1 MKKHLFLLALYAAMV
16 VGILALTG
24 CASTRPAPEQVVVTV
39 PCIDNKTLPA
49 APPRGLELDASKPGE
64 AVQAVLANRLRWIG
78 YADAL
83 KEHVETCK

>member
-1 MKKHLFLLALYAAMV
+1 MKKHLFSLLLYVLMV
-16 VGILALTG
+16 VGIFFLTG
-24 CASTRPAPEQVVVTV
+24 CASTPRAPETVVVV
-39 PCIDNKTLPA
+39 QPCIDNKTLPE
-49 APPRGLELDASKPGE
+49 PPARGLELDASKPGE